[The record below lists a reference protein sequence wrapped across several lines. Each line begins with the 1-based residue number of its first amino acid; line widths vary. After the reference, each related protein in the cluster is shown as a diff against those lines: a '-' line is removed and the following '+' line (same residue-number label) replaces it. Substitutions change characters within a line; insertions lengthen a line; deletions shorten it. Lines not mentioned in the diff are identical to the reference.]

1 MDKRSPSR
9 SEVDIG
15 RRMDR
20 EFYKQL
26 SEIVQKWEQAFANL
40 EVDQQRRIV
49 SAAAESGL
57 LQAIQMSRAALK
69 GTSGLC
75 NVVANKRV
83 TGCFCKEARRWL
95 ADYATC
101 AVRDQQ
107 PSRSGV
113 LFPEEAKG
121 LNTSAS
127 STRRRRGEDALLLGV
142 GVSSMT
148 SSTNSSNL
156 QQNLAGSLWR
166 RRPVGGEPSRST

>member
-49 SAAAESGL
+49 SAAAENGL

-69 GTSGLC
+69 RYERTL
-75 NVVANKRV
+75 
-83 TGCFCKEARRWL
+83 
-95 ADYATC
+95 
-101 AVRDQQ
+101 Q
-107 PSRSGV
+107 RSG
-113 LFPEEAKG
+113 E
-121 LNTSAS
+121 
-127 STRRRRGEDALLLGV
+127 
-142 GVSSMT
+142 
-148 SSTNSSNL
+148 
-156 QQNLAGSLWR
+156 
-166 RRPVGGEPSRST
+166 